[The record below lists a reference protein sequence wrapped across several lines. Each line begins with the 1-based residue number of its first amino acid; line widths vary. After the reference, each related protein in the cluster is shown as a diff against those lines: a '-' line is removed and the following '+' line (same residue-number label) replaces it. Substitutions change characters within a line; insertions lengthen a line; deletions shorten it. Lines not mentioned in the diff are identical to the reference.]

1 MSVDLLK
8 QQNQLQKQAQQVL
21 EKFDLLDLLTQYGS
35 PEIVGSMELGL
46 MTRRDIDIEIIVSQQ
61 NKNIIAQIASTLINK
76 PYGRV
81 NLAVIDNTDK
91 AVSRLPQGTYLGF
104 EYYGDDL
111 KPEERF
117 GRNEK
122 VWTIDMWF
130 VVLEHAVSATNTK
143 ELKNKLTDE
152 RRISILRL
160 KSILADNP
168 KYRKEITTMDIYNA
182 VLGHDVEDLEGF
194 KKYLEKLGKRIEL

>member
-1 MSVDLLK
+1 MNQDLLK
-8 QQNQLQKQAQQVL
+8 EQAKLQQQAQQVL
-21 EKFDLLDLLTQYGS
+21 EKFDLLGLLAQYGS

-46 MTRRDIDIEIIVSQQ
+46 MTRRDVDIEIIVSQQ

-91 AVSRLPQGTYLGF
+91 AVSKLPQGTYLGF

-130 VVLEHAVSATNTK
+130 VVLEHAVGAAKTK

-152 RRISILRL
+152 RRTAILRL

-182 VLGHDVEDLEGF
+182 VLEQGVRNLDGF
-194 KKYLEKLGKRIEL
+194 KKYLKTIGKNL